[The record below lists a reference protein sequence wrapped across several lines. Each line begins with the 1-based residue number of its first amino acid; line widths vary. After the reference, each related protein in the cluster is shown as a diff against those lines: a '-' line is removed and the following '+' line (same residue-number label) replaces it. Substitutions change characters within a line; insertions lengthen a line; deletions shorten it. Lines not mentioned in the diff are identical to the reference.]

1 MIKAEDIVYIAGA
14 MTGKRLFNYPKFFGM
29 AGLLQKVYG
38 CEVLNP
44 ARQPDGL
51 SYEEYMAR
59 AMADIA
65 RATVIVLLSGW
76 SLSHGARLECEEA
89 RKRGIRMISETEIL
103 YAMHQKLKIANPGTR
118 IGEWEIE

>member
-1 MIKAEDIVYIAGA
+1 MIKSSDIVYIAGP
-14 MTGKRLFNYPKFFGM
+14 MTGKKLFNYPKFFGM

-38 CEVLNP
+38 CEILNP

-65 RATVIVLLSGW
+65 RATVIVLMDGW
-76 SLSHGARLECEEA
+76 CYSHGATLEYQAA
-89 RKRGIRMISETEIL
+89 RERGIRILAEYELEDEIQEIL
-103 YAMHQKLKIANPGTR
+103 KLKNPTIR
-118 IGEWEIE
+118 IGEL